1 MAKILLVEDNSNYR
15 KYMQNLLLQNGHS
28 VDSVAGPIEGL
39 EYFELNEYDLV
50 ISDLLMEAMDG
61 VKFLSFIKR
70 RNSKIPTMILTGNP
84 SDTTQLQALDIYVD
98 KYLSKDIKKEILLK
112 SIEYLLSLNLEYQEI
127 KDKILISKTDNI
139 KIDLEAHVAYKNGE
153 KVILTQKEFA
163 ITSMFLEN
171 KGRVLSRDEIIEKIW
186 GVSVELVEPRVID
199 VHMTA
204 VRKKLKTTAIL
215 SIRGIGYKW
224 DE

>member
-70 RNSKIPTMILTGNP
+70 IS
-84 SDTTQLQALDIYVD
+84 
-98 KYLSKDIKKEILLK
+98 LL
-112 SIEYLLSLNLEYQEI
+112 
-127 KDKILISKTDNI
+127 
-139 KIDLEAHVAYKNGE
+139 
-153 KVILTQKEFA
+153 
-163 ITSMFLEN
+163 
-171 KGRVLSRDEIIEKIW
+171 
-186 GVSVELVEPRVID
+186 
-199 VHMTA
+199 
-204 VRKKLKTTAIL
+204 
-215 SIRGIGYKW
+215 
-224 DE
+224 